1 MDLDSS
7 QGNDFDVILSII
19 LSLSLSVDWFIL
31 CSVFFEEI
39 YNCPKNSLCLSSAC
53 VFSILLQYHTR
64 TTWKVKNG
72 TLMNYTGQNN
82 YTGIRGI
89 NRILPSMLKHLRS
102 SYKQPASLSFI
113 FFFYFYIF
121 LVPVNQVSRETSMTT
136 SIMTSLQ
143 SKTICCF
150 FISYFPCAGRFLFC
164 LFFLCFVFY
173 QVRSNRTSLYKRY
186 SSKAINKGAI
196 AGFRKT
202 VRKCCR
208 FRQSACEVRLSLKGC
223 GIKIK

>member
-113 FFFYFYIF
+113 FFFLF
-121 LVPVNQVSRETSMTT
+121 LH
-136 SIMTSLQ
+136 
-143 SKTICCF
+143 
-150 FISYFPCAGRFLFC
+150 FPCSCESGVQRNLNDNLYHDQSAIKDNLLFLHFLFS
-164 LFFLCFVFY
+164 LCGEVFVLFVFFVFCFLPG
-173 QVRSNRTSLYKRY
+173 QVKPN
-186 SSKAINKGAI
+186 I
-196 AGFRKT
+196 A
-202 VRKCCR
+202 V
-208 FRQSACEVRLSLKGC
+208 
-223 GIKIK
+223 